1 MGVNKALSSAN
12 ITKFLVFSNTAG
24 ETDIRLLL
32 TEMNYE
38 ESVFDVSIRMS
49 VTVVDAAALPN
60 FAPISSTFD
69 DLKLAGGE
77 KVEVGFTDNYGN
89 EYELEMY
96 IDTLDELGN
105 TTKTQTYRINMV
117 SMEYLMNESKRVRKK
132 HEGKISDSLVKIL
145 QEDLQT
151 GKDIFVDETINNY
164 SFLGVNKKPFY
175 WCISLAKK
183 SVPFKK
189 GQVAGYFFYENY
201 FGYQFK
207 ALDELFAQDPK
218 FSCIYNETTDKIPG
232 GYDAKILD
240 YTFDNNINFQNELKL
255 GTYNTERFDFN
266 PYDQRYKENPF
277 TFQEQEGAIVPV
289 AKTRITER
297 INPIFIESP
306 SRFLDYPQDIGTLPP
321 GSHLEEQLKK
331 SKEPNLELD
340 DIATQA
346 AMRYQ
351 QACTIQVTIT
361 IAANLGLNVG
371 DIIFADIPEVSSTF
385 KPKPENTNSGL
396 YMISELCHKLTPRR
410 SATKL
415 VLIRDSYDR

>member
-24 ETDIRLLL
+24 QTDIRLLL

-38 ESVFDVSIRMS
+38 ESVFDVSVRMS

-60 FAPISSTFD
+60 FAPITSTFD

-96 IDTLDELGN
+96 IETLDELGN

-132 HEGKISDSLVKIL
+132 YEQKISDNIPKIL
-145 QEDLQT
+145 QEVLGT
-151 GKDIFVDETINNY
+151 SKDIFVDETINNF

-183 SVPFKK
+183 SVPFKQ
-189 GQVAGYFFYENY
+189 GQVAGYLFFENY
-201 FGYQFK
+201 NGYHFK
-207 ALDELFAQDPK
+207 AIDELFAQAPK
-218 FSCIYNETTDKIPG
+218 FSCIYNETTDKLPG
-232 GYDAKILD
+232 GYDAKIID
-240 YTFDNNINFQNELKL
+240 FTFDTNINFQNELKL

-266 PYDQRYKENPF
+266 PYDQMYKENPF
-277 TFQEQEGAIVPV
+277 TYEEQEGAIVPV

-297 INPIFIESP
+297 INPIFIENP
-306 SRFLDYPQDIGTLPP
+306 SKFLDYPQDIGTLPP
-321 GSHLEEQLKK
+321 GSNLEEQLKK

-340 DIATQA
+340 DILSQSS
-346 AMRYQ
+346 MRYQ
-351 QACTIQVTIT
+351 QATTIQVTIT
-361 IAANLGLNVG
+361 IAANLSLNVG
-371 DIIFADIPEVSSTF
+371 DIIFADIPEVSATL